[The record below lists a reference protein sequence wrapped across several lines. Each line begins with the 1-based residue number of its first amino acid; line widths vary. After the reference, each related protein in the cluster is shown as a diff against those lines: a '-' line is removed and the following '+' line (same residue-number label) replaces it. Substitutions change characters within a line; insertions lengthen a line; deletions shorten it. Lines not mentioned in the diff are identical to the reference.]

1 MVVLGCG
8 EKIDSEDGQRIRF
21 ERGEFFFFFF
31 FFGFYVLSG
40 FSEKKKSIFFYKKKN
55 NNNADVKNCDA
66 SRSFGYIYNNNN

>member
-21 ERGEFFFFFF
+21 ERREFFFFFF

-40 FSEKKKSIFFYKKKN
+40 FSEKKNQSFFFIKKK
-55 NNNADVKNCDA
+55 NNADVKNCDA